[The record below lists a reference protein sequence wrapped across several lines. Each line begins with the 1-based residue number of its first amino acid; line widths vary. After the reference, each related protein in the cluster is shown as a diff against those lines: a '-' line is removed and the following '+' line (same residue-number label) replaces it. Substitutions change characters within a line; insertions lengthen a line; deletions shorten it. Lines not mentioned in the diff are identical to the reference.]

1 MLKAIWN
8 FLFPV
13 KGDQAL
19 KYTDRTAMVPEAP
32 YKIEPPVQTT
42 TKIDGIGHES
52 VQVTSVTVQ
61 EEVKPV
67 EKPKKSGVKNET
79 VKKPKK
85 IADKKN
91 SSEKLAKATTPRK
104 TTKKAK

>member
-1 MLKAIWN
+1 MFKAIWN
-8 FLFPV
+8 YLFPV
-13 KGDQAL
+13 KGDTAL

-32 YKIEPPVQTT
+32 YKIEPPVVT

-52 VQVTSVTVQ
+52 VTVTSVTVQ
-61 EEVKPV
+61 AEVKPAD
-67 EKPKKSGVKNET
+67 KPKKSD
-79 VKKPKK
+79 VKKQAVEKTKK
-85 IADKKN
+85 SANKKS

>member
-13 KGDQAL
+13 KGDTAL
-19 KYTDRTAMVPEAP
+19 KYTDRTGMVPEAP
-32 YKIEPPVQTT
+32 YKIEPPVTT
-42 TKIDGIGHES
+42 TKVDGIGHES
-52 VQVTSVTVQ
+52 VTIAPVTVTV
-61 EEVKPV
+61 EEAKPV
-67 EKPKKSGVKNET
+67 EKPKKTNL
-79 VKKPKK
+79 KKEVSPKSK
-85 IADKKN
+85 KTSSQKN